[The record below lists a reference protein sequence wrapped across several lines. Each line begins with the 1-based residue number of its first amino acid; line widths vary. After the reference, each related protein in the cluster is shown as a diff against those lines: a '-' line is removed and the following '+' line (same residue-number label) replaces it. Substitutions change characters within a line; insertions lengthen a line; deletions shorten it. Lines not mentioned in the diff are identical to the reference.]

1 MSYAGTAN
9 VARIFPT
16 LTFGTASAI
25 TTSDLTT
32 ICNERSQWID
42 DQIGKFYETPVG
54 TAATGTT
61 TLAIINKYVAASDVL
76 NRLTAIGQSDK
87 NPLADDFFSMGRL
100 MIEDIMEER
109 MIITGGTRVTTYDKA
124 VLITGTLDS
133 EGDEREAVFSIEDK
147 F

>member
-16 LTFGTASAI
+16 LTFGTATAI
-25 TTSDLTT
+25 TTSDLTV
-32 ICNERSQWID
+32 ICNDRSQWID
-42 DQIGKFYETPVG
+42 DRIGKFYETPVG

-61 TLAIINKYVAASDVL
+61 TLAVINKYVAASDVL

-87 NPLADDFFSMGRL
+87 NPLADDFLNMGKS